1 MITVQKARLFRLG
14 LALVLLVGTTAQ
26 AFTLFPTAKDRAA
39 SLLKRTDRVLSRADA
54 AYESGDPAQARDLY
68 ASALASYEELNRSA
82 PELHDGLPIYR
93 VNYCK
98 GQLASVDQQLA
109 GNTGEVTKQGARQ
122 AGAFSGAFSAED
134 PAQPQP
140 RQPAKTQT
148 MRIPQPSRGALAPSD
163 TIINMHVR
171 QGADGDRAGR
181 KALGGEPGARTVAGR
196 TAGATPVADDAIEP
210 LPDEPERPP
219 VDPALVAAD
228 LQEARLMLE
237 DDQLADATRIL
248 VQVLREDPGNR
259 SARLMLGIAR
269 TRQGRSDEAL
279 VALEDLRGQNE
290 DLPLLLALSGAYC
303 QEGRHFDAMLTL
315 DKAITL
321 APSHPHAYLNL
332 AWLHLAMNAGTESKR
347 DAEAYYRRAVKL
359 GARRDRALELKLGIE

>member
-1 MITVQKARLFRLG
+1 MITVQIARLFRLG
-14 LALVLLVGTTAQ
+14 LALVLLGGTTAQ
-26 AFTLFPTAKDRAA
+26 AFTLFPTAKNRAA
-39 SLLKRTDRVLSRADA
+39 SQLKRADRLLSSADA
-54 AYESGDPAQARDLY
+54 AYERGDPAEAREFY
-68 ASALASYEELNRSA
+68 ASALSDYEELNRTA
-82 PELHDGLPIYR
+82 PDLHDGLPSYR

-109 GNTGEVTKQGARQ
+109 GNTGAAMQQGAQ
-122 AGAFSGAFSAED
+122 KAGAFSGAFSVD
-134 PAQPQP
+134 DSAQLPP
-140 RQPAKTQT
+140 RQPAKPQAL
-148 MRIPQPSRGALAPSD
+148 RIPQPSRGALAPSD
-163 TIINMHVR
+163 TIITRHAR
-171 QGADGDRAGR
+171 QGTDGELAAR
-181 KALGGEPGARTVAGR
+181 KALDGEPVTRTVAGR
-196 TAGATPVADDAIEP
+196 QAAAAPVADDAIKS
-210 LPDEPERPP
+210 LPDEPARPP
-219 VDPALVAAD
+219 VDPKLVAAD

-279 VALEDLRGQNE
+279 VTLEDLRGQNE

-303 QEGRHFDAMLTL
+303 QEGRYFDAMLTL